1 MGSAFFFNENLE
13 SRNTLVNRRLVPCLY
28 RKDVDVNLGNKAG
41 LTALHLASQAGD
53 VPLARVFYQRRLI
66 QRNYPPS
73 EQMPFHMIYV
83 HDSYS
88 S

>member
-1 MGSAFFFNENLE
+1 M
-13 SRNTLVNRRLVPCLY
+13 NRCLVPNGLY

-88 S
+88 YMFMIAIAHRVLT